1 MGVNEAIGCRRG
13 GEAWPQ
19 PLFLSRSRGKD
30 PPPRGNRPC
39 APFAFLQS
47 MRLPR
52 RVEDAAELRKVGA
65 GDTNSWQV
73 GWAMAVFLTVVS
85 APSRSPAEPKA
96 AAGEAPAR
104 ADQREPKPAEG
115 SRIAAAGRGDFP
127 LFEVGEGRHPGNDCA
142 LPTGAACDPV
152 LLCSTW

>member
-1 MGVNEAIGCRRG
+1 
-13 GEAWPQ
+13 
-19 PLFLSRSRGKD
+19 
-30 PPPRGNRPC
+30 
-39 APFAFLQS
+39 

-115 SRIAAAGRGDFP
+115 SRIAAAGRGGEC
-127 LFEVGEGRHPGNDCA
+127 LGALKTEVEGLGVPSEADGPAWSRGSVGIQRPACGPRDGVVETTARLESIWEQERGTQLPG
-142 LPTGAACDPV
+142 
-152 LLCSTW
+152 LLWGVSLV